1 MGICEAHT
9 ALRQSVDI
17 RSLHPNGAITFQVAK
32 TEVVGI
38 NHHHIGAH
46 LQIRFHISALLRHH
60 RFRYCRQCQHSY
72 IPIFHIK
79 SVIVCCY
86 STKVVIKKENGERIW
101 GK

>member
-17 RSLHPNGAITFQVAK
+17 RRLHPNGTITFQVAK

-60 RFRYCRQCQHSY
+60 RFRNRRQGQHSN
-72 IPIFHIK
+72 IPVFHI
-79 SVIVCCY
+79 
-86 STKVVIKKENGERIW
+86 
-101 GK
+101 